1 MIADKFLGAVGLVQM
16 HLIEHDSNL
25 VRFVICLRYIPA
37 WNITFQEIRFF
48 HKFYVSFHAYIYFIR
63 NITSSG

>member
-25 VRFVICLRYIPA
+25 VRFVICLKYIPA
-37 WNITFQEIRFF
+37 WNITFQEMRFF
-48 HKFYVSFHAYIYFIR
+48 HKFYVARFTP
-63 NITSSG
+63 TSTLLEI